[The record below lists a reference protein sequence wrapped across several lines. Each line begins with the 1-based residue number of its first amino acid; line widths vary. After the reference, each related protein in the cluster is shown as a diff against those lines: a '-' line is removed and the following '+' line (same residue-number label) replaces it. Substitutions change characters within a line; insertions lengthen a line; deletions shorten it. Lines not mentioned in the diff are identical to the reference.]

1 MADAKRL
8 YDKDFVLWAQE
19 QAAALR
25 AAAQGASNLELDWE
39 NLAEEIDSLGASQRA
54 VLRSQTRRI
63 IRHLIKLAYSPARDP
78 RRGWRESVNDAREEI
93 RDLLEDSPSLRTI
106 ISELLPGQLARGIE
120 QAINGLKEYQE
131 AASLDLPRLRATTY
145 AEDQVLG
152 DWFPPEPAR
161 E

>member
-1 MADAKRL
+1 MTEAKRL
-8 YDKDFVLWAQE
+8 YDEDFVLWAEE

-25 AAAQGASNLELDWE
+25 AAARGASNLELDWE
-39 NLAEEIDSLGASQRA
+39 NLAEEIDSLGTSQRSA
-54 VLRSQTRRI
+54 LRSQIRRI
-63 IRHLIKLAYSPARDP
+63 IRHLIKLEYSLAQDP

-93 RDLLEDSPSLRTI
+93 RDLLEDSQSLRTT

-120 QAINGLKEYQE
+120 QAINDLKEYQE
-131 AASLDLPRLRATTY
+131 VASMGLPRLRATTY
-145 AEDQVLG
+145 TEEQVLG

>member
-1 MADAKRL
+1 MTDAKRL
-8 YDKDFVLWAQE
+8 YDEDFVLWAEQ

-39 NLAEEIDSLGASQRA
+39 NLAEEIDSLGTSQRSA
-54 VLRSQTRRI
+54 LRSQIRRI
-63 IRHLIKLAYSPARDP
+63 IRHLIKLEYSLAQDP

-93 RDLLEDSPSLRTI
+93 RDLLEDSQSLRTT

-120 QAINGLKEYQE
+120 QAINDLKEYQE
-131 AASLDLPRLRATTY
+131 VASMGLPRLRATTY
-145 AEDQVLG
+145 TEEQVLG